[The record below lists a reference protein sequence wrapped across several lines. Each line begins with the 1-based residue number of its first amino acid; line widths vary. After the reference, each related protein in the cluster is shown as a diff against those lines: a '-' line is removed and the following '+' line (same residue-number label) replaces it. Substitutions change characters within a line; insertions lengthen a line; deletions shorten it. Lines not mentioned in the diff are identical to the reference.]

1 VVTIAQCLATVLL
14 HFPAPQDDLI
24 EALRSE
30 GRKQA
35 MNRQAAAVNAKRSQ
49 SRGRSGGL
57 SDDAGGEATAEGADT
72 TAGEPWVASACL
84 LACLL
89 EGVRLLTYLHCSY
102 KPIALCERALA
113 AMESMRCVATP
124 VSGPHAAMSMKPEK
138 NRVC

>member
-1 VVTIAQCLATVLL
+1 VCTAAFVLPFLHHRSCLCVVCSA
-14 HFPAPQDDLI
+14 QDDLI

-72 TAGEPWVASACL
+72 TAGDS
-84 LACLL
+84 
-89 EGVRLLTYLHCSY
+89 
-102 KPIALCERALA
+102 
-113 AMESMRCVATP
+113 
-124 VSGPHAAMSMKPEK
+124 
-138 NRVC
+138 